1 MARRHADIV
10 ALLGEVGLTDLSKQ
24 RILELGCGSGGVV
37 NEFLTLGAA
46 PANLVGVDL
55 LFDRLRVAKS
65 LLLDGL
71 WVTAN
76 GQHLP
81 FPAGS
86 FDLELQFT
94 AFSSILDPATRQDMA
109 SEMLRLLKPGG
120 GILWY
125 DFIWNPLNPQTEGL
139 PLAQVKKLF
148 PGTLLTPR
156 RVTLV
161 PPLARL
167 LLPRFQPLAN
177 SLTCHKFLNSH
188 LLIWIKKPS

>member
-65 LLLDGL
+65 LLPDGL

-94 AFSSILDPATRQDMA
+94 AFSSILDPATRLDMA

-125 DFIWNPLNPQTEGL
+125 DFIWNPLNLQTEGL

-148 PGTLLTPR
+148 PGTILTPR
-156 RVTLV
+156 RVTLA
-161 PPLARL
+161 PP
-167 LLPRFQPLAN
+167 
-177 SLTCHKFLNSH
+177 
-188 LLIWIKKPS
+188 